1 MLILRTLYLFITWGV
16 IALAGAAIAL
26 IILRSIYNYADVNPF
41 RRSAISLKRATD
53 PMVLPIRRMLVSFRL
68 EPKVAPFIAIV
79 LIILIGYFV
88 VQLASSVLN
97 MIAGILYA
105 VTSGVPGFPI
115 AIAGYLV
122 FGLLGL
128 YTLAIFMRIFLS
140 WGALGYGNRWMRF
153 LFRIT
158 EPLMAPLRRYIRPVG
173 MFDVSPIV
181 AFLILWV
188 LQSVVAATLL
198 KGWPVYFF

>member
-16 IALAGAAIAL
+16 TALAIAAIAL

-41 RRSAISLKRATD
+41 RRSAMSLKRATD
-53 PMVLPIRRMLVSFRL
+53 PMVLPIRRMLVAFRL
-68 EPKVAPFIAIV
+68 DPKVAPFVA
-79 LIILIGYFV
+79 IILIVLVGYFV
-88 VQLASSVLN
+88 VQFASSVLN

-115 AIAGYLV
+115 AILGYIV

-128 YTLAIFMRIFLS
+128 YTLAIFVRIFLAM
-140 WGALGYGNRWMRF
+140 GGLGYGNRWMRF
-153 LFRIT
+153 LIRIT
-158 EPLMAPLRRYIRPVG
+158 EPLLDPLRRKIRPVG

-181 AFLILWV
+181 AFLIVWV
-188 LQSVVAATLL
+188 AQMIVAHTLL
-198 KGWPVYFF
+198 KGWPVQFF

>member
-1 MLILRTLYLFITWGV
+1 MLILKTLYLFITWGV
-16 IALAGAAIAL
+16 MALAIAAIAL

-53 PMVLPIRRMLVSFRL
+53 PMIVPIRRLLVAFRL
-68 EPKVAPFIAIV
+68 EPKVAPFIAIL

-88 VQLASSVLN
+88 VQVASSVLN
-97 MIAGILYA
+97 TIAGILYA

-115 AIAGYLV
+115 AIVGYLV

-128 YTLAIFMRIFLS
+128 YTLAIFVRIFLS
-140 WGALGYGNRWMRF
+140 YAALGYGNPWMRF
-153 LFRIT
+153 LIRIT
-158 EPLMAPLRRYIRPVG
+158 EPLMGRLRRNIRPVG
-173 MFDVSPIV
+173 MFDISPII

-188 LQSVVAATLL
+188 LQAIVAATLL
-198 KGWPVYFF
+198 KGWPVQFF